1 MSSSPRLLYL
11 MNEALFF
18 TTHRMAV
25 ALAARDAGFEVHVAA
40 PYMAGSVEII
50 RANGFRYHDVPL
62 DRGSLRPL
70 AELRLLAAFRRLL
83 AQVRPDLLH
92 AVAMKPVLYGGL
104 LARLTGVPAAVHAVT
119 GLGYLFLRQS
129 PAMALTRSLVK
140 RLYRVALG
148 HPNSRAIFQNPDDLA
163 LFLEGRLVDPGRA
176 VTIKGCGVDLDIYR
190 PRPEP
195 EGPLTVMFP
204 ARLIGDKG
212 LREFVEA
219 AEILSRE
226 GVAARF
232 VLVGRNDPQ
241 NPTNVAESEIRD
253 WESRGIVEWWG
264 FREDMAATLSQA
276 HVVAMPSYR
285 EGLPR
290 VLIEAAACGRA
301 MVSADVPGCRE
312 IVRQNENGLLV
323 PAGDGPALARALR
336 RLIEDGDLRRRFGAR
351 GRAIAEAEF
360 SVGHLVAAHL
370 ALYRD
375 LLPKAAISAA
385 PTAGD
390 A

>member
-1 MSSSPRLLYL
+1 MHPSPRLLYL

-40 PYMAGSVEII
+40 PYMADSVETI

-70 AELRLLAAFRRLL
+70 AELRLLAAFHRLL
-83 AQVRPDLLH
+83 SEVRPDLLH

-104 LARLTGVPAAVHAVT
+104 LARLTRVPAVVHAVT
-119 GLGYLFLRQS
+119 GLGYLFLRS
-129 PAMALTRSLVK
+129 GPAMALTRSLVK

-148 HPNSRAIFQNPDDLA
+148 HPNGRAIFQNPDDLR
-163 LFLEGRLVDPGRA
+163 LFLDGGLVEPGRA
-176 VTIKGCGVDLDIYR
+176 VTIKGCGVDLDQFR

-212 LREFVEA
+212 VREFVAA
-219 AEILSRE
+219 AEILGRE
-226 GVAARF
+226 GAPARF

-241 NPTNVAESEIRD
+241 NPTNVAEAEIRD
-253 WESRGIVEWWG
+253 WERRGIVEWWG
-264 FREDMAATLSQA
+264 FRDDMAATLSQA
-276 HVVAMPSYR
+276 HVVSMPSYR

-290 VLIEAAACGRA
+290 VLIEAAASGRA
-301 MVSADVPGCRE
+301 LVSADVPGCRE
-312 IVRQNENGLLV
+312 IVREGENGFLV
-323 PAGDGPALARALR
+323 AAGDGPATARAIR
-336 RLIEDGDLRRRFGAR
+336 RLIDDGDLRRRLGAR

-360 SVGHLVAAHL
+360 SVDHLVAAHM
-370 ALYRD
+370 ALYRV
-375 LLPKAAISAA
+375 LLPGAA
-385 PTAGD
+385 AG
-390 A
+390 AGG